1 LHHQKKG
8 LTLER
13 TFALQV
19 IAMTTP
25 AYRIVTPQLTIRCYN
40 PADAP
45 LLAVS
50 VTESLEHLLPWMPW
64 AANEPEPLDVKVERL
79 RRFRANFDLGKDF
92 IYGIFNPQENRL
104 VGGAGL
110 HTRIGSG
117 ALEIGYW
124 INKNHINHGYATET
138 SAALTKVAFEINKV
152 ERVEIHCSV
161 ENIRSAAV
169 PRKLGYTQEA
179 TLHKRSFANGHLSD
193 QMVWSLFADEYLNTF
208 SAKLEIAAY
217 DAAERRIL

>member
-1 LHHQKKG
+1 
-8 LTLER
+8 
-13 TFALQV
+13 
-19 IAMTTP
+19 MTAP
-25 AYRIVTPQLTIRCYN
+25 AYRIVTPQLVIRCYN

-45 LLAVS
+45 LLAKSVS
-50 VTESLEHLLPWMPW
+50 ESIEHLLPWMPW
-64 AANEPEPLDVKVERL
+64 AAAEPEPLDAKVERL
-79 RRFRANFDLGKDF
+79 RLFRARFDLGQDF

-104 VGGAGL
+104 IGGTGL
-110 HTRIGSG
+110 HTHLGDD

-152 ERVEIHCSV
+152 ERVEIHCAV
-161 ENIRSAAV
+161 ENVRSAAV

-179 TLHKRSFANGHLSD
+179 ILRKRSFANGHLSD
-193 QMVWSLFADEYLNTF
+193 QMVWSLFADEYPNTL